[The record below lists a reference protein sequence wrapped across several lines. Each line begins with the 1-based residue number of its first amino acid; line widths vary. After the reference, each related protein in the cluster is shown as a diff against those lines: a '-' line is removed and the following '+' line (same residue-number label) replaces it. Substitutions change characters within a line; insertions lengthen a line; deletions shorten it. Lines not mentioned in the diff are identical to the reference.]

1 MINMRQSKKWK
12 SYDRPK
18 KCAKNSR
25 KSSLTDIWSTWDRA
39 RSGTLTTD
47 HISVQG
53 TAGNIRTQCQGS
65 YGNYR
70 TIETN

>member
-1 MINMRQSKKWK
+1 MSHVE
-12 SYDRPK
+12 
-18 KCAKNSR
+18 
-25 KSSLTDIWSTWDRA
+25 A